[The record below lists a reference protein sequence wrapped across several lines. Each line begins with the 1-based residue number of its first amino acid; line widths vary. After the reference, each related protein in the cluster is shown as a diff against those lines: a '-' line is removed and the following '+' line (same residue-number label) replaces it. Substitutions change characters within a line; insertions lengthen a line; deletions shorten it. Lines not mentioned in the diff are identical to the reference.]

1 MSSESNINF
10 SGVVSHRVDDK
21 LITAK
26 NSKSKTRALGIA
38 DSLVISSGD
47 AKNVT
52 IEIFESDSLN
62 TIADKIN
69 SIKAGVRASIHGDD
83 KSGYQLNISGNMVGN
98 FNKLMLSGAGE
109 NSLLAVNLIHKHQTV
124 QDMTAKLVRIEAA
137 SQTNKI
143 AAVENSEFRNDQS
156 TKQKYH
162 DPSEGMNTID
172 YLNSLSR

>member
-1 MSSESNINF
+1 MSSENNVNF
-10 SGVVSHRVDDK
+10 SSIVSHRIDDK
-21 LITAK
+21 LLASK
-26 NSKSKTRALGIA
+26 SSKSKTKALGIA

-83 KSGYQLNISGNMVGN
+83 RSGYQLNISGNVVGN

-109 NSLLAVNLIHKHQTV
+109 NSLLTVNLINKQQTT
-124 QDMTAKLVRIEAA
+124 QDILAKLVRIEATN
-137 SQTNKI
+137 QTNRI

-162 DPSEGMNTID
+162 DPADGMNTVD
-172 YLNSLSR
+172 YLNSLSK